1 VCQRNVINN
10 RAADWRQQADAFI
23 DGFSA
28 DSRQYSEMTRAAAKN
43 RHSPLAPGQVHPTA
57 RS

>member
-1 VCQRNVINN
+1 VINN

-43 RHSPLAPGQVHPTA
+43 RHSPLAPGQIHPTA